1 MSSQSDVKAQN
12 ALDTFTAGLQ
22 AGDDIDS
29 LISQSELSSAGV
41 EDIADLVHALHT
53 AFTPV
58 EPGGEF
64 SDSLRADL
72 LGERQGMIKRVRH
85 MPARVH
91 IAAALALFA
100 GCLLFIMRR
109 LIGSDAPQDIQE
121 EAVATPL

>member
-12 ALDTFTAGLQ
+12 ALDAFTAGLQ

-29 LISQSELSSAGV
+29 VISQTELSSAGV
-41 EDIADLVHALHT
+41 EDMVDIVQSLHSALT
-53 AFTPV
+53 TV
-58 EPGGEF
+58 EPSRDF
-64 SDSLRADL
+64 SDALRADL
-72 LGERQGMIKRVRH
+72 LGGRHGMIKRVRH
-85 MPARVH
+85 MPARVP
-91 IAAALALFA
+91 IAAALALVA

>member
-53 AFTPV
+53 AFNAS
-58 EPGGEF
+58 G
-64 SDSLRADL
+64 
-72 LGERQGMIKRVRH
+72 
-85 MPARVH
+85 
-91 IAAALALFA
+91 A
-100 GCLLFIMRR
+100 G
-109 LIGSDAPQDIQE
+109 P
-121 EAVATPL
+121 